1 MDIGAKIAAART
13 ARGMSQTRLGDLV
26 RVGQTTISKWERGVS
41 EPSRP
46 EARALEIALE
56 LPPHALEAG
65 DDTPEVRKIPVGG
78 VILAGSSVQ
87 RQPTDFPLDYIDAP
101 PGAPDDAVC
110 AIVRGTSMLPYLRP
124 DNVVVWWRWYE
135 DPRHLIGEPCVIRLM
150 DDNMVVKQL
159 EAGSRFGLWNLV
171 SLNATEPTLRDLR
184 IKGAAPIEIIL
195 RRKDWR
201 A

>member
-1 MDIGAKIAAART
+1 
-13 ARGMSQTRLGDLV
+13 
-26 RVGQTTISKWERGVS
+26 
-41 EPSRP
+41 
-46 EARALEIALE
+46 
-56 LPPHALEAG
+56 
-65 DDTPEVRKIPVGG
+65 
-78 VILAGSSVQ
+78 
-87 RQPTDFPLDYIDAP
+87 
-101 PGAPDDAVC
+101 
-110 AIVRGTSMLPYLRP
+110 MLPYLRP